1 MKRKVPLYLNLVTL
15 DWGLL
20 ALVVVLVFLG
30 VIFVY
35 DASAVR
41 ADAVFGGKYYFLI
54 LQTIWA
60 LAGFVVLLLVS
71 IVDYRYWVFLSR
83 KLVLITFFLLI
94 LTLLPKVFP
103 SMSFFIPKVNNSHR
117 WIFLNPKPLP
127 LIPILGRFGFQ
138 PSELAKISSVFYLS
152 GVFFGKRKGWIFL
165 KAMGVLLTLCGLVLL
180 EPDFGTAL
188 ILFLTGMVIFLTSG
202 VSTRQIFL
210 AIFGIGILGT
220 FFIFSSPY
228 RRERMLSYL
237 APRTEDSLSSRY
249 QINQIMIAL
258 GSGGFWGVGLGQSRQ
273 KYGYIPEVNTD
284 SIFAVIAEETGLIGS
299 TFILVLFL
307 ALVLKGFS
315 LSFKAED
322 PVAERLAAGII
333 AFISIQTV
341 INFSGMTH
349 LLPLTGVPLPLVSY
363 GGSSL
368 LVTMFSL
375 GVLLNISR
383 FALRSSLKV
392 NGKRKSLI

>member
-1 MKRKVPLYLNLVTL
+1 
-15 DWGLL
+15 
-20 ALVVVLVFLG
+20 
-30 VIFVY
+30 
-35 DASAVR
+35 
-41 ADAVFGGKYYFLI
+41 
-54 LQTIWA
+54 
-60 LAGFVVLLLVS
+60 
-71 IVDYRYWVFLSR
+71 
-83 KLVLITFFLLI
+83 
-94 LTLLPKVFP
+94 
-103 SMSFFIPKVNNSHR
+103 
-117 WIFLNPKPLP
+117 
-127 LIPILGRFGFQ
+127 
-138 PSELAKISSVFYLS
+138 
-152 GVFFGKRKGWIFL
+152 
-165 KAMGVLLTLCGLVLL
+165 MGVLLTLCGLVLL

-202 VSTRQIFL
+202 VSMRQIFL
-210 AIFGIGILGT
+210 AVFGIGILGT